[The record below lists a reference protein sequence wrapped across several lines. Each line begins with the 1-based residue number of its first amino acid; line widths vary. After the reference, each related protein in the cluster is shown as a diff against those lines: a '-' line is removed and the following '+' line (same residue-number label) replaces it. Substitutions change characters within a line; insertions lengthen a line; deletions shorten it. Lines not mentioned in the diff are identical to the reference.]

1 MKGTNMKKLFWKIKY
16 YFKRLFNMDFSG
28 FKNAIQYAHEKSGR
42 SRVVLFFD
50 MIWCSFKYT
59 AGYVD
64 YNEFEFYD
72 LNAQQRA
79 TFITLGHSA
88 RIAKYYNDPEFLDIF
103 DDKSIFVKRFSD
115 YVHRDTFDIR
125 ESHADGLEAF
135 VRKHGKVMAK
145 RTTDYVGRGIE
156 VVDVNENPTINFDDL
171 YQALMDNR
179 QYLIE
184 EFFKQHP
191 KMSEL
196 SPTSVNTLRVI
207 TFLDDEKIPRILV
220 SVLKSGLGSHVDNIG
235 QGGMYTILDD
245 TGTVVY
251 PFIDKD
257 CNQHTKHPITGT
269 DLIGFQVPH
278 YEQLVSSIKEACL
291 VIPQVRYMGWD
302 VAVGVDGPEIIEG
315 NSSTGPFQ
323 VIPSMSDEK
332 IGVKPIYDRYI
343 KNY

>member
-1 MKGTNMKKLFWKIKY
+1 M
-16 YFKRLFNMDFSG
+16 
-28 FKNAIQYAHEKSGR
+28 
-42 SRVVLFFD
+42 
-50 MIWCSFKYT
+50 
-59 AGYVD
+59 
-64 YNEFEFYD
+64 
-72 LNAQQRA
+72 
-79 TFITLGHSA
+79 
-88 RIAKYYNDPEFLDIF
+88 DIF

-125 ESHADGLEAF
+125 ESDADGLEAF

-332 IGVKPIYDRYI
+332 TGVKPIYDRYI